1 MANIEN
7 DLQKIWAQVGF
18 IVQLSQMVEYNLAN
32 IIASNEI
39 LGKLENKDSIY
50 VFEYNDL
57 AEESNRWYKK
67 LSKSTFGAVIKRAN
81 DVKFFTEESYKLLED
96 ALKKRN
102 YVMHQFFKDDLT
114 KKVLETNPMEYF
126 DELAEIVD
134 VLKKVNDDLLL
145 IFKKQKVELNR
156 WY

>member
-1 MANIEN
+1 MVNIKN

-39 LGKLENKDSIY
+39 LSKLDNKDSVY

-57 AEESNRWYKK
+57 AEESNKWYKK
-67 LSKSTFGAVIKRAN
+67 LSKSTFGTVIKRARE
-81 DVKFFTEESYKLLED
+81 VKFFTEESYKLLED

-102 YVMHQFFKDDLT
+102 YVMHQFYKDDLT
-114 KKVLETNPMEYF
+114 KNILETNPMDYY
-126 DELAEIVD
+126 DKLVEIVD
-134 VLKKVNDDLLL
+134 VLNKVNNDLLL
-145 IFKKQKVELNR
+145 IFKKQKDDLKR

>member
-1 MANIEN
+1 MSNNQN
-7 DLQKIWAQVGF
+7 DIQKIWAQVGF

-39 LGKLENKDSIY
+39 LSKLDNKDSVY

-57 AEESNRWYKK
+57 AEESNKWYEI
-67 LSKSTFGAVIKRAN
+67 LSKSTFGTVIKRARE
-81 DVKFFTEESYKLLED
+81 VKFFTEASYSLLEN

-102 YVMHQFFKDDLT
+102 YVVHQFYKDDLT
-114 KKVLETNPMEYF
+114 KKVLEINPMEYY

-134 VLKKVNDDLLL
+134 VLKKLNDDLLL
-145 IFKKQKVELNR
+145 IFKKQKDEFKR

>member
-67 LSKSTFGAVIKRAN
+67 LSKSTFGAVIKRAK